1 MIVNEINDNDFKN
14 FFKYTKEIKELPPLP
29 KKFDTKYLQDFINEF
44 ESVQQEN
51 ARLKEKNQKAFK
63 IVDEKLTNLNLT
75 YGVDNEFREE
85 YDELWEILKEN

>member
-1 MIVNEINDNDFKN
+1 MNREELIGKLQLVYVGDKNALNELIGYYDGLKDV
-14 FFKYTKEIKELPPLP
+14 IKIL
-29 KKFDTKYLQDFINEF
+29 
-44 ESVQQEN
+44 QQEN
-51 ARLKEKNQKAFK
+51 ARLKDKNQKAFK